1 MPELPE
7 VENTR
12 RNLVRAG
19 LPGSTIASTNITWA
33 NTVKNPSAVELA
45 DGLKGRTIQSVERQ
59 GKFLILPLSDPPESK
74 VKTPECIALLQSRGH
89 AVQPT

>member
-33 NTVKNPSAVELA
+33 NTVKSLPRWNWQTVSGDEL
-45 DGLKGRTIQSVERQ
+45 S
-59 GKFLILPLSDPPESK
+59 
-74 VKTPECIALLQSRGH
+74 SRWNDR
-89 AVQPT
+89 ASF